1 MTTRA
6 GLGGRTDVSMISS
19 LHSQRPEL
27 TVRAP
32 HSQCRIVDHLLT
44 DNTTQLFMYRLSI
57 SARVEAW
64 MKVEVARRNARED
77 AFKGERRAGMRKDR
91 VLEETFDSPTDPT
104 SMNLSGNSHRLH
116 PIPAS
121 AS

>member
-1 MTTRA
+1 
-6 GLGGRTDVSMISS
+6 
-19 LHSQRPEL
+19 
-27 TVRAP
+27 
-32 HSQCRIVDHLLT
+32 
-44 DNTTQLFMYRLSI
+44 MYRLSI